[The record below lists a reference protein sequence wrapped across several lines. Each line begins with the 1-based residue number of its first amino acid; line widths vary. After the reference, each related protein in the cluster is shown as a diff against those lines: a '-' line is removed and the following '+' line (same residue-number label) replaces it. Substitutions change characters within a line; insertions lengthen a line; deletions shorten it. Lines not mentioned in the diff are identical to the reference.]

1 MTSTGKEDMS
11 ALRRKTTTA
20 LVGVSVTAAIT
31 GCTSADAER
40 DSPTALSAS
49 RSPSSSGAA
58 TSGSPSSSG
67 SYDDGEYAV
76 DGEYGTR
83 GSSIGVTITLEDG
96 RITAVDVA
104 PHATDET
111 SRALQ
116 TRFAGAVPAL
126 VVGKDIDDV
135 DLDRVA
141 GNSHTP
147 DGFNDAL
154 EKIKAEA
161 SG

>member
-1 MTSTGKEDMS
+1 MS
-11 ALRRKTTTA
+11 ATRRKTTTT
-20 LVGVSVTAAIT
+20 LVGVSVTAAIA
-31 GCTSADAER
+31 GCTATGTDGGSGEG
-40 DSPTALSAS
+40 SPTSPSAP
-49 RSPSSSGAA
+49 RSVSSSGAA
-58 TSGSPSSSG
+58 SSGFPSRSG
-67 SYDDGEYAV
+67 SYDDGEYVV

-83 GSSIGVTITLEDG
+83 GSSIGVTITLEGD

-111 SRALQ
+111 SRTLQ
-116 TRFAGAVPAL
+116 KRFADEVPAL

-147 DGFNDAL
+147 DGFDDAL
-154 EKIKAEA
+154 EKIKADA

>member
-1 MTSTGKEDMS
+1 MPPLSKKFTV
-11 ALRRKTTTA
+11 A
-20 LVGVSVTAAIT
+20 LVGISVTTVIV
-31 GCTSADAER
+31 GCTATGTGTNGASSPSASTASPSPSRSSADR
-40 DSPTALSAS
+40 GP
-49 RSPSSSGAA
+49 
-58 TSGSPSSSG
+58 
-67 SYDDGEYAV
+67 YKDGEYSV

-83 GSSIGVTITLEDG
+83 GSSIGVTLTLQNGE
-96 RITAVDVA
+96 ISAVDVT

-111 SRALQ
+111 SLGLQ
-116 TRFAGAVPAL
+116 RRFAKALPAL

-135 DLDRVA
+135 NLDRVA

-161 SG
+161 SERVTRS

>member
-1 MTSTGKEDMS
+1 MS
-11 ALRRKTTTA
+11 ALSKKITTA
-20 LVGVSVTAAIT
+20 LVGISVTAAIA
-31 GCTSADAER
+31 GCAATETD
-40 DSPTALSAS
+40 
-49 RSPSSSGAA
+49 SSSPPPPSNTTGAGP
-58 TSGSPSSSG
+58 SGSPSGSTTSG
-67 SYDDGEYAV
+67 GPYKDGKYTM

-83 GSSIGVTITLEDG
+83 GSSIGVSVTLEDDE
-96 RITAVDVA
+96 ITTVDVT

-111 SRALQ
+111 SLGLQ
-116 TRFAGAVPAL
+116 RRFADAVPTL

-147 DGFNDAL
+147 AGFNDAL

-161 SG
+161 SS

>member
-1 MTSTGKEDMS
+1 M
-11 ALRRKTTTA
+11 A
-20 LVGVSVTAAIT
+20 LVVIAATTVIA
-31 GCTSADAER
+31 GCSATDTNGAS
-40 DSPTALSAS
+40 SPSAS
-49 RSPSSSGAA
+49 TTSPLPSRSSANRGP
-58 TSGSPSSSG
+58 
-67 SYDDGEYAV
+67 YEDGEYSV

-83 GSSIGVTITLEDG
+83 GSSIGVSLTLQNGE
-96 RITAVDVA
+96 ISAVDVT

-111 SRALQ
+111 SLGLQ
-116 TRFAGAVPAL
+116 RRFAEAIPAL

-161 SG
+161 AEHVTRS

>member
-1 MTSTGKEDMS
+1 MPPLSK
-11 ALRRKTTTA
+11 KFTTA
-20 LVGVSVTAAIT
+20 LVGISVTTVIV
-31 GCTSADAER
+31 GCTATGTGTNGASSPSASTASPSPSRSSADR
-40 DSPTALSAS
+40 GP
-49 RSPSSSGAA
+49 
-58 TSGSPSSSG
+58 
-67 SYDDGEYAV
+67 YKDGEYSV

-83 GSSIGVTITLEDG
+83 GSSIGVSLTLRNDEIIT
-96 RITAVDVA
+96 VDVT

-111 SRALQ
+111 SLGLQ
-116 TRFAGAVPAL
+116 RRFAKAVPAL
-126 VVGKDIDDV
+126 VVGKEIDDV

-161 SG
+161 SERVTRS

>member
-1 MTSTGKEDMS
+1 MPPLSKKFTV
-11 ALRRKTTTA
+11 A
-20 LVGVSVTAAIT
+20 LVGISVTTVIV
-31 GCTSADAER
+31 GCTATGTGTNGANSPSASTASPSPSRSSADR
-40 DSPTALSAS
+40 GP
-49 RSPSSSGAA
+49 
-58 TSGSPSSSG
+58 
-67 SYDDGEYAV
+67 YKDGEYSA

-83 GSSIGVTITLEDG
+83 GSSIGVTLTLQNGE
-96 RITAVDVA
+96 ISAVDVT

-111 SRALQ
+111 SLGLQ
-116 TRFAGAVPAL
+116 RRFAKAAPAL

-135 DLDRVA
+135 NLDRVA

-161 SG
+161 SERVTRS